1 MSSYPI
7 ASIEGIGPDFV
18 DKLKRAGVRTT
29 ATLLARAKDAKG
41 RRELATASGIEE
53 TRLLKWA
60 NMADLMRI
68 KGVGEEYSELLEA
81 AGVDTVKDLRHR
93 NIANLARAM
102 ADANAAR
109 RMVRLL
115 PSEKAVAKWIAEAKK
130 LPGMMS
136 Y

>member
-7 ASIEGIGPDFV
+7 AAIEGIGPVFAE
-18 DKLKRAGVRTT
+18 KLKKAGVRTT
-29 ATLLARAKDAKG
+29 AALLERAKDARG
-41 RRELATASGIEE
+41 RKELATLSGIEE
-53 TRLLKWA
+53 ARILKWA
-60 NMADLMRI
+60 KMRI

-81 AGVDTVKDLRHR
+81 AGVDTVKELKHR

-102 ADANAAR
+102 ADANAAKR
-109 RMVRLL
+109 LVRLL
-115 PSEKAVAKWIAEAKK
+115 PSEKAVAKWIAHAKT